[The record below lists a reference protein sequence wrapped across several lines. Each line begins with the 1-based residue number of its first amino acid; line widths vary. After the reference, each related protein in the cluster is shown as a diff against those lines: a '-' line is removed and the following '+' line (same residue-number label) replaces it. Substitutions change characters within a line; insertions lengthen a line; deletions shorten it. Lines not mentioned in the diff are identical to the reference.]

1 VRKEKSHKMAE
12 VDITMIQKMVQQ
24 VLDQNDA
31 MRAEFRREISTLR
44 FDVENG
50 FRALEQRLDGQMVE
64 RLRFNERL
72 DGIVH
77 QIRTLMQ
84 RLDRMDHE

>member
-1 VRKEKSHKMAE
+1 MAE

-72 DGIVH
+72 DGIGH

>member
-1 VRKEKSHKMAE
+1 MAE
-12 VDITMIQKMVQQ
+12 VDISMIQKMVQQ

-64 RLRFNERL
+64 RLRLNERL
-72 DGIVH
+72 DGIGH
-77 QIRTLMQ
+77 QIRTLIQ
-84 RLDRMDHE
+84 RLDKMDHE

>member
-1 VRKEKSHKMAE
+1 
-12 VDITMIQKMVQQ
+12 
-24 VLDQNDA
+24 

-72 DGIVH
+72 DGIGH